1 MKLLSGIMSKQSKQ
15 EYLEDRRARY
25 RSRNQAGKGM
35 MIDEVCDTFGWG
47 RKHAIK
53 ALNEQV
59 SLGKRS
65 KKRGSKPIYGE
76 AEKKVIISIW
86 KMSEQPCG
94 KLLKPTLPL
103 WLESYEKHHEKISS
117 EVRKKILKCSPRQ
130 LDRIT
135 APHKLGCEGKRGRR
149 TGRTSHRL
157 KTSIGVRCGP
167 WEVDRPGWMEADTVS
182 HGGGSCS
189 GEYMNTLTLT
199 DIHTGWTELAALWTQ
214 TGGEVVQGIRRIEK
228 RMPFG
233 LLGFDCD
240 NGSEFLNETLERYLL
255 TRDRPIK
262 WTRSRPYKKNDQAH
276 VEQKNYTHVRLLLG
290 YGRYGKI
297 ELKEMVNDLY
307 ETTWLP
313 LRNYFVPTMKLIEK
327 IRVGSKVT
335 KKYDA
340 PKTPCDRILDC
351 AQVDD
356 LQKEKLRATRAT
368 LDPVK
373 LSQLL
378 ESKLAPIL
386 GIVAEIEKCRAEE
399 KAWADGHGVTASAG
413 AGSVTASVAIAPCAS
428 TPPTPAEPPCQISQ
442 KEA

>member
-1 MKLLSGIMSKQSKQ
+1 MSKQSKQ

-25 RSRNQAGKGM
+25 PSRNQAGKSA
-35 MIDEVCDTFGWG
+35 MIDDVCDTFGWS
-47 RKHAIK
+47 RKHSIK
-53 ALNEQV
+53 ALNDQV
-59 SLGKRS
+59 SLGERS
-65 KKRGSKPIYGE
+65 KKRGSKPVYGE
-76 AEKKVIISIW
+76 AEKKIIVSIW

-94 KLLKPTLPL
+94 KLLKPTLAL
-103 WLESYEKHHEKISS
+103 WLESYEKQHTEISV
-117 EVRKKILKCSPRQ
+117 EVRTKILKCSPRQ

-135 APHKLGCEGKRGRR
+135 APHKLEGEGKRGRR

-157 KTSIGVRCGP
+157 KTAIGVRCGP
-167 WEVDRPGWMEADTVS
+167 WEVDKPGWMEADTVS

-228 RMPFG
+228 RMPFE

-290 YGRYGKI
+290 YGRYGDI
-297 ELKEMVNDLY
+297 ELKEMVNELY
-307 ETTWLP
+307 EKAWLP

-327 IRVGSKVT
+327 IRIGSKVT
-335 KKYDA
+335 KKYDS

-351 AQVDD
+351 DKVDESK
-356 LQKEKLRATRAT
+356 KERLRKKRAEF
-368 LDPVK
+368 DPIK

-378 ESKLAPIL
+378 ESKLSPIL
-386 GIVAEIEKCRAEE
+386 ERVAEIERCRAEE
-399 KAWADGHGVTASAG
+399 KAWADNHGQG
-413 AGSVTASVAIAPCAS
+413 ARPVGWVA
-428 TPPTPAEPPCQISQ
+428 
-442 KEA
+442 